1 MQENDEDDLDRDET
15 IIFGDENF
23 TFSDTEEEAF
33 LIQKDYEPS
42 LLLNYNRRIDNFHK
56 QKLIER
62 VFDAL
67 ARHTCIS

>member
-15 IIFGDENF
+15 IILGDENF

-56 QKLIER
+56 
-62 VFDAL
+62 
-67 ARHTCIS
+67 